1 MNDLTGVLLLVNCF
15 SQILFKILRVCLKSR
30 LKTLYFLTLYTH
42 FLLRKSKVLHGVPSL
57 GYSYSDI
64 MTSVFWRFTLILSFH
79 LIVTMR
85 TTNLNIKAFL
95 TVITQ
100 ISVLP
105 SGRSR
110 NRIFWAVQAYAVETA
125 RPASSIPATSKS
137 CVTPQKLFPW
147 FPQRGTVGLKDW
159 ILY

>member
-1 MNDLTGVLLLVNCF
+1 MNDLTGILLLVSCF
-15 SQILFKILRVCLKSR
+15 SQILFKIFRVCLKSR
-30 LKTLYFLTLYTH
+30 LKSLYFLTLYIH
-42 FLLRKSKVLHGVPSL
+42 FLLRNRKFFTSFTKLIIDPSL

-64 MTSVFWRFTLILSFH
+64 MTLVFWRFTLILSVH

-125 RPASSIPATSKS
+125 RPAWSIPATSKP
-137 CVTPQKLFPW
+137 CVTP
-147 FPQRGTVGLKDW
+147 
-159 ILY
+159 